1 MPTPTVSFYKIQN
14 YTVLRYWTDSF
25 TLPSFLTLL
34 LKNMPW
40 DTPETTGPT
49 HELICLL
56 ITSGF
61 SGEQPGP
68 LQGGCLACLTPKS
81 LRDDERTTGGQVCSV
96 ALAERRLRGTRSSV

>member
-1 MPTPTVSFYKIQN
+1 MNHSPRACF
-14 YTVLRYWTDSF
+14 LR
-25 TLPSFLTLL
+25 PGPLL
-34 LKNMPW
+34 W

-68 LQGGCLACLTPKS
+68 LQGGCLACLTPTS
-81 LRDDERTTGGQVCSV
+81 LHDDERTTGGQVCSV
-96 ALAERRLRGTRSSV
+96 APEERRLSGTRSSV